1 MKNPIIRV
9 CLWILGIVALVG
21 NLSVIFWR
29 LVYGEDSKVQ
39 SFLLKNLAVADFIM
53 GVYLIIIAVQDT
65 RWQGEYFEH
74 DVRWRGGTLCQVTG
88 ALSMLSS
95 EVMFVNL
102 QLLVW
107 ILILASHLFLLFKM
121 KIVWGEMTVYNM
133 KFDRAEWKHY
143 SKIWNRLLDSR
154 MRYDWLRH
162 NFPKFFTFKKRE
174 EFKRNSLHTANK
186 SRVSK

>member
-95 EVMFVNL
+95 EVMFINT
-102 QLLVW
+102 QLLTSG
-107 ILILASHLFLLFKM
+107 LILTNHSFLLFEKKM
-121 KIVWGEMTVYNM
+121 AWVEITVYNL
-133 KFDRAEWKHY
+133 K
-143 SKIWNRLLDSR
+143 
-154 MRYDWLRH
+154 
-162 NFPKFFTFKKRE
+162 
-174 EFKRNSLHTANK
+174 
-186 SRVSK
+186 